1 MLISGFN
8 LAASDY
14 RASRRQIVLPL
25 AVAVILVL
33 LLVGQI
39 GLWVTVRREAQAVAP
54 RLAKMEAE
62 FRRQQEEFRASRAA
76 VPPEAVKRYEAKVAV
91 FNRILEA
98 SAFSWT
104 GLLAE
109 LERSIPPGVTLKDIS
124 PDLAT
129 GRVALRG
136 AARSFDDL
144 SRMLHTLGE
153 QPAFHDVFLL
163 RQSATKPTPGVPA
176 GGLDFSVTLTYK
188 GRG

>member
-14 RASRRQIVLPL
+14 RASRRQIVLPV

-33 LLVGQI
+33 LFVGQI
-39 GLWVTVRREAQAVAP
+39 GFWVMVRREAQSVAP

-62 FRRQQEEFRASRAA
+62 FRRHQEEYRASRAA

-91 FNRILEA
+91 FNNILEA
-98 SAFSWT
+98 SAFSWM

-109 LERSIPPGVTLKDIS
+109 LERSIPPGVTLKDIN
-124 PDLAT
+124 PELAT
-129 GRVALRG
+129 GRVALHG
-136 AARSFDDL
+136 VALSFDDL
-144 SRMLHTLGE
+144 SRMLHTLEE

-163 RQSATKPTPGVPA
+163 RQIAAKPTPGVPP
-176 GGLDFSVTLTYK
+176 GLEFSVTLIYK

>member
-8 LAASDY
+8 LAAADY
-14 RASRRQIVLPL
+14 RAGRRHLILPA
-25 AVAVILVL
+25 AVAAILVL
-33 LLVGQI
+33 LFLGQI
-39 GLWVTVRREAQAVAP
+39 GLWVMVRRERQAVAP
-54 RLAKMEAE
+54 RLEKMEAE

-76 VPPEAVKRYEAKVAV
+76 VPPEAMKRYEAKVV
-91 FNRILEA
+91 GFNKILEA

-109 LERSIPPGVTLKDIS
+109 LERSIPPGVTLKDIN

-129 GRVALRG
+129 GKVSLRG
-136 AARSFDDL
+136 VARSFDDL

-153 QPAFHDVFLL
+153 QPAFHEVFLL
-163 RQSATKPTPGVPA
+163 RQSTAKPTPGVPA
-176 GGLDFSVTLTYK
+176 GLDFSVTLIYK